1 MVELIDKVINNPV
14 GLALCILIC
23 LYVLQLIDKGR
34 VKRISKNGIDFTDDT
49 VEQNQTERINT
60 LEQNMTETLTIIK
73 EQSQTIKEIELAVI
87 RLQILSDQTNLET
100 KLKLFD
106 IYKSKGG
113 NSYIDLYIKQLEQ
126 AATAPAPAKED

>member
-1 MVELIDKVINNPV
+1 MTKLISDMLNNPIV
-14 GLALCILIC
+14 LALLIFIAMY
-23 LYVLQLIDKGR
+23 LLRLISDGKVRRIGRDGLELREQETTQKDDPRVDGLETRVNEVLEVVR
-34 VKRISKNGIDFTDDT
+34 
-49 VEQNQTERINT
+49 
-60 LEQNMTETLTIIK
+60 
-73 EQSQTIKEIELAVI
+73 EQSQTIKDIELAVI

-126 AATAPAPAKED
+126 AATASAKED